1 MHLSDP
7 PFWHQSRYKLVPLP
21 ILLLFPKEYFFL
33 LKKVKELAEGRV
45 YSGIDAKKVGL
56 VDAFGGFTDVIKYVE
71 NSRNLK
77 GSRIVSYPKASSPF
91 ESLLK
96 KIKGESPLS
105 KELKSNKMTN
115 EILESV
121 EVLET
126 FVGPQMRLPWSTSIH

>member
-1 MHLSDP
+1 MINKVYGD
-7 PFWHQSRYKLVPLP
+7 FTGIVSRGRNIPL
-21 ILLLFPKEYFFL
+21 E
-33 LKKVKELAEGRV
+33 KVKELAEGRV

-56 VDAFGGFTDVIKYVE
+56 VDAIGGLTDVIKYVE
-71 NSRNLK
+71 NSRNLN
-77 GSRIVSYPKASSPF
+77 GSRIVSYPKASSLF

-115 EILESV
+115 EILKSV

>member
-1 MHLSDP
+1 M
-7 PFWHQSRYKLVPLP
+7 
-21 ILLLFPKEYFFL
+21 
-33 LKKVKELAEGRV
+33 AEGRV
-45 YSGIDAKKVGL
+45 YSVIDAKKVGL
-56 VDAFGGFTDVIKYVE
+56 VDAFGGLTDVIKYVE

-77 GSRIVSYPKASSPF
+77 DSRIVSYPKASSPI

-105 KELKSNKMTN
+105 RELKSNKMTN